1 MDEGKQQKI
10 VSVRVRRITLSF
22 IVLVCVAVGAQ
33 HAAAQAPALPPD
45 QLPPDAQLP
54 PDTRI
59 VTGGPQ
65 FRLGILAWDLY
76 SYQVHPFKTLT
87 GEPAFDKSFAANGT
101 SADFGS
107 PDSDSDSNFFDRAL
121 HVLPPFRLDYSWG
134 LNFAFLKGIGIG
146 LDYVHLF
153 QTDTVALEGAVTFT
167 NPLPRF
173 EMDTYLI
180 SIPVRFYAFDPTQ
193 PGINVFLGLSLGV
206 INGNLLVRADAS
218 AGTPE
223 QAIHFS
229 EGPVGTTR
237 MGLEMMGEDFGFR
250 FELTLVNAR
259 EVVFESNPFPNQ
271 SAVTVV
277 DMSGSILQLT
287 LLLRFE

>member
-1 MDEGKQQKI
+1 MDEEKRQKI
-10 VSVRVRRITLSF
+10 ISLQVRRITLSL
-22 IVLVCVAVGAQ
+22 IALVCLAVAAQ
-33 HAAAQAPALPPD
+33 HAAAQVPALPPD
-45 QLPPDAQLP
+45 ELPLEAQLP

-87 GEPAFDKSFAANGT
+87 AEPAFDKTFGANGT
-101 SADFGS
+101 SGDFGS
-107 PDSDSDSNFFDRAL
+107 PDSDKDSNFLDQAL

-134 LNFAFLKGIGIG
+134 LNFAFLRGVSVG

-193 PGINVFLGLSLGV
+193 PGINFFLGLSLGV
-206 INGNLLVRADAS
+206 INGNLLVRADS
-218 AGTPE
+218 TLGTPE
-223 QAIHFS
+223 QVIHFS
-229 EGPVGTTR
+229 QGPIGTTR
-237 MGLEMMGEDFGFR
+237 MGLEMMGEDIGFR

-259 EVVFESNPFPNQ
+259 EVTFESNPFPGQ
-271 SAVTVV
+271 SAVTTV
-277 DMSGSILQLT
+277 DMSGSILQMT
-287 LLLRFE
+287 FLLRIE